1 MSYQIN
7 NQLQVNSK
15 YIPQFLSIALGGNPF
30 LHPYIDQYYRKN
42 EWVYYEAYQRSGLKD
57 NSMFAMYTTKSE
69 EKIRQVAGI
78 VEWCNQNGELTVL
91 DQLIK
96 KGYKFVYQYVQRHSE
111 VDLEHFV
118 RSYAKKQKNKQVT
131 EIELFYQNIVLWYL
145 CTRENKPLNTY
156 SVTWQSFQDLI
167 HSALNEVELE
177 EVNFSNQ
184 VIEEHKAEINALYE
198 EYHIP
203 KNPEFNSFGV
213 FLEFLIGT
221 GLLKILEI
229 NPAFDI
235 EKAQQLVFQQSPTK
249 HIGALGG
256 WLKILKIHE
265 LDATEQ
271 MPFSK
276 RDLDMVFMELL
287 HAKKHNHLTKE
298 EQDLFIMSC
307 FYMKCL
313 SYLYRDT
320 KKLYLDQ
327 SKQDYYLE
335 MKAKETRI
343 LQQEK
348 EQLRKEEEWN
358 QTVEKH
364 QKKIAGLTQELREAN
379 LKIRQ
384 LEQQIDQME
393 DSSKEVHALRSYVYH
408 EEQVFDQVETAP
420 SLQTMTNFIQS
431 KRIIIFGGHPNWRQ
445 KLKDIL
451 PSVDFMDVDDLN
463 RDITKIQR
471 FESVFINTSIFAHTF
486 YRKIM
491 KEVAKSETSLFYLNG
506 QSNVEKT
513 ITEIYH
519 CLNR

>member
-1 MSYQIN
+1 MNSQIHD
-7 NQLQVNSK
+7 NSK
-15 YIPQFLSIALGGNPF
+15 YITQFLSIALGGNPF
-30 LHPYIDQYYRKN
+30 LHPYIDQYYRKK

-78 VEWCNQNGELTVL
+78 VEWCYQNGELTVL

-96 KGYKFVYQYVQRHSE
+96 KGYKFVYQYVQRQTQ
-111 VDLEHFV
+111 VDFEHFV
-118 RSYAKKQKNKQVT
+118 RSYAKKQKNKRVT

-145 CTRENKPLNTY
+145 CTRENKPLNTNN
-156 SVTWQSFQDLI
+156 VTWQSFQGLVR
-167 HSALNEVELE
+167 SALNEVELE
-177 EVNFSNQ
+177 EVNFSNL
-184 VIEEHKAEINALYE
+184 VIEEYQADIDALYK
-198 EYHIP
+198 EYLIP
-203 KNPEFNSFGV
+203 ENPEFNSFGV
-213 FLEFLIGT
+213 FLEYLIGT
-221 GLLKILEI
+221 GLIKILEK
-229 NPAFDI
+229 NPSYDI
-235 EKAQQLVFQQSPTK
+235 EKAQLLVFQQSPTN
-249 HIGALGG
+249 HIGTLGG

-276 RDLDMVFMELL
+276 RDLDMVFLELL

-298 EQDLFIMSC
+298 EQDLFIITC
-307 FYMKCL
+307 LYMKCL
-313 SYLYRDT
+313 SFLYRET
-320 KKLYLDQ
+320 KQMYLDQ

-335 MKAKETRI
+335 MKSKETQI
-343 LQQEK
+343 IQQEK
-348 EQLRKEEEWN
+348 DQLRKQEEWKD
-358 QTVEKH
+358 TFEKQ
-364 QKKIAGLTQELREAN
+364 QKEIEGLTKELREAK

-384 LEQQIDQME
+384 LEQKIDHME

-408 EEQVFDQVETAP
+408 EDQVFDQEEIAP
-420 SLQTMTNFIQS
+420 SLLTMTNFIQS

-445 KLKDIL
+445 KLKDLL
-451 PSVDFMDVDDLN
+451 PSVEFMDVDDLN

-471 FESVFINTSIFAHTF
+471 FESIFINTSIFAHAF

-491 KEVAKSETSLFYLNG
+491 KEIGKSETPLFYLNG
-506 QSNVEKT
+506 QNNIEKT